1 MNNLST
7 QILFRL
13 DRLVVENQ
21 MTLERHNDRHLK
33 GFAFAGFLTL
43 YPLFFWYHVALSFG
57 HIPNKIYFFTQ
68 GLYGPVSVIICVVY
82 IVLVE
87 GKKENAPGADCLI
100 YKLFFIYLIWAII
113 WGSFNVAFQLYPY
126 THDGAVKLVKD
137 LTLQLANFI
146 VATLLVIRRDTSSTI
161 VIFAAWIS
169 IVVLRFCCFRQAVHR
184 FFIPFCNLMN

>member
-1 MNNLST
+1 M
-7 QILFRL
+7 
-13 DRLVVENQ
+13 
-21 MTLERHNDRHLK
+21 
-33 GFAFAGFLTL
+33 
-43 YPLFFWYHVALSFG
+43 
-57 HIPNKIYFFTQ
+57 
-68 GLYGPVSVIICVVY
+68 SVIICVVY

-87 GKKENAPGADCLI
+87 GKKENAPRADCLI

-169 IVVLRFCCFRQAVHR
+169 IVVFTLLLFQAGSSS
-184 FFIPFCNLMN
+184 FFHSPFAI